1 MNLNKE
7 LAGAIRDEIFD
18 VTSEGLYFPK
28 QGVLASGEY
37 HHSVNGGAIT
47 IDKNLITTEGLTHL
61 LNVAMGAT
69 AKPAG
74 YYMALYASAVTP
86 AANWTA
92 ASFAAT
98 AAEIVS
104 LTEGFSEVTRPVWTP
119 ATAAAGVIDN
129 FAGAARFTIVTASSI
144 NVNGAALLSSNARG
158 GTSGVLVSASR
169 YAATRTMYNGE
180 TYDLG
185 YCVTLSA

>member
-1 MNLNKE
+1 MKTE
-7 LAGAIRDEIFD
+7 LVQALRDEIYD
-18 VTSEGLYFPK
+18 VTNDGLYFPK
-28 QGVLASGEY
+28 QGIIAQGEY
-37 HHSVNGGAIT
+37 WHTVNGQDLR
-47 IDKNLITTEGLTHL
+47 IDKNLITAEGLTYI
-61 LNVAMGAT
+61 LNVALGAV

-74 YYMALYASAVTP
+74 YYMALYAGAVSP

-104 LTEGFSEVTRPVWTP
+104 LTEGFTEATRPEWTEAV
-119 ATAAAGVIDN
+119 ATAGAIDN
-129 FAGAARFTIVTASSI
+129 FATAARFTIATASSI
-144 NVNGAALLSSNARG
+144 NVNGAALLTSNVRG

-169 YAATRTMYNGE
+169 YAATRTMYDGE

-185 YCVTLSA
+185 YRVTLSV

>member
-1 MNLNKE
+1 MKQE
-7 LAGAIRDEIFD
+7 LLRALHDEVYD
-18 VTSEGLYFPK
+18 VTDEGLYFPR
-28 QGVLASGEY
+28 QGILASGEY
-37 HHSVNGGAIT
+37 WHSVNGKDLR
-47 IDKNLITTEGLTHL
+47 IDKNLITTEGLTHI

-69 AKPAG
+69 AKPTG
-74 YYMALYASAVTP
+74 YYMALYAGAVSP

-104 LTEGFSEVTRPVWTP
+104 LSEGYTEATRPEWTEAV
-119 ATAAAGVIDN
+119 ATSGAIDN
-129 FAGAARFTIVTASSI
+129 FSTAARFTIATASSI
-144 NVNGAALLSSNARG
+144 NVNGAALLTSNVRG

-185 YCVTLSA
+185 YRVTLSV